1 MMPLKVIEGECPQR
15 LKRFGLARPRQTFKL
30 REKKMLPPVLR
41 SGTSPDICREW
52 NAPLI
57 TYTCQ
62 RIISHYVLTFDL
74 DVKLFRVAWV
84 VYTYQNGPAVVCAC
98 YQDIIYS
105 GLKTALSLF
114 RAKACHQ
121 KIISSYNVQNE
132 KTKFFAFKCCKMID
146 ISLIQIQNV
155 NSKMYLVDSI

>member
-1 MMPLKVIEGECPQR
+1 MPRSLKECAHCAR
-15 LKRFGLARPRQTFKL
+15 LAFQNDLVWQDLDLNLKL
-30 REKKMLPPVLR
+30 KFATPCFEVGYLPGHMQGMER
-41 SGTSPDICREW
+41 S
-52 NAPLI
+52 
-57 TYTCQ
+57 TYYLHVPKDNFTPCLNI
-62 RIISHYVLTFDL
+62 RLGCEIISGCLGCIHL
-74 DVKLFRVAWV
+74 
-84 VYTYQNGPAVVCAC
+84 YQNGPAVVCAC

-114 RAKACHQ
+114 WAKACHQ